1 MDQESSYEALRN
13 QVDGIGVVIPGFY
26 GQLPDGKIKT
36 FTRGGSDITGALAAA
51 ALDAD
56 VYENWTDVSGF
67 LFADP
72 HVVDNPQVM
81 KTVTYRELRELSYMG
96 ATVIHEDAIFP
107 VMQKKIPIR
116 RPEKKRTEKK
126 RQRGS
131 GQHSPTSTARRS
143 PRARRVTVSIPSMI
157 PTRMEPAI
165 CWSSAAKVQ
174 WLVMHKEM
182 KADPG

>member
-1 MDQESSYEALRN
+1 MKR
-13 QVDGIGVVIPGFY
+13 
-26 GQLPDGKIKT
+26 
-36 FTRGGSDITGALAAA
+36 TRGMFGKRLLVVALTASMLTGTVDVTTLQAAA
-51 ALDAD
+51 QTKQQEETENLTVNTPDEVSVRTIMD
-56 VYENWTDVSGF
+56 VPEQQEIDTEIEEPENEQPGKDEEQ
-67 LFADP
+67 P
-72 HVVDNPQVM
+72 
-81 KTVTYRELRELSYMG
+81 E
-96 ATVIHEDAIFP
+96 
-107 VMQKKIPIR
+107 IPIR